1 MKKTVRKAVLAAMV
15 LTTVCGGAQ
24 MAWATDPI
32 TVTSD
37 VKTMDLSNISVSDK
51 THSVVAGGTGTL
63 NANTEEINISNSY
76 TKDSQ
81 ANYGVIAQQT
91 GTVNLGDSGV
101 TKAINV
107 TVKGANPTGLISFYH
122 YGAKINVAGDNFN
135 VNVHGVDTAYG
146 IWVQSNIPT
155 TDEKPIP
162 AEVNINAK
170 NTVIDV
176 STDVDKK
183 DDAGEH
189 TAIGIVAYS
198 GSKLNIN
205 NNLTVNAATAIST
218 RGNSTININQDG
230 TGTVKLNGD
239 ISFEYD
245 GKSSGT
251 TVDSNVNI
259 NLTNKDSYLNGNGI
273 MINSSGKI
281 PEEKSN
287 VSGMKLALSNG
298 ATWTSTDDSFVNNLT
313 LANGGTVNLAGDAHK
328 VNVLNEMTSNDG
340 VVATNSLD
348 SKVEIA
354 NNAKKEV
361 KKLTVKGTG
370 AMADA
375 IAKDPSVAKKLANVV
390 EDESTGKSAATN
402 VTTDEGEVA
411 GAYSGTVDAN
421 GNLSGSLAKN
431 STNENISG
439 LGVISLMTWRQENN
453 DLNKRLGEL
462 RDSKGQYGLWTRMSR
477 GEAKYND
484 LGIKNQYNYY
494 QLGYDARISDD
505 WILGGA
511 VSYTDGESSFRD
523 GDGTNKHTGFA
534 VYGSRLADD
543 GSFIDIIAKYAHMKN
558 EYDTYA
564 GAGDGDYSNNG
575 FAFSAEY
582 GKRFKGQ
589 NDFWIEPQA
598 ELTYGRVDSANFTT
612 AKGVHVHQDSLD
624 SLVGRLG
631 FALGKDVKA
640 GHVYVR
646 ASYLYDFKGDVNM
659 YMDKNGA
666 ADSYD
671 HDLGGGWW
679 EFGVG
684 TNLNLGHDTHFYFDV
699 ERTASGEVSTPWQW
713 NAGIRYSF

>member
-1 MKKTVRKAVLAAMV
+1 LFSGDENMKKTVRNAVLAAMV

-24 MAWATDPI
+24 MAWAA
-32 TVTSD
+32 D
-37 VKTMDLSNISVSDK
+37 VLSN
-51 THSVVAGGTGTL
+51 
-63 NANTEEINISNSY
+63 
-76 TKDSQ
+76 
-81 ANYGVIAQQT
+81 
-91 GTVNLGDSGV
+91 
-101 TKAINV
+101 
-107 TVKGANPTGLISFYH
+107 VKGAGTYLDDTAALGKDAVITATGSQNKNINITGENDTTFSVLAYVGGQITLGDQNTQNVNISTTGTNA
-122 YGAKINVAGDNFN
+122 YGLMAMHENVVPGGVGKGSHITVYGDTLNI
-135 VNVHGVDTAYG
+135 NVHGTEYAIGMQAQNNSWSPNKATID
-146 IWVQSNIPT
+146 
-155 TDEKPIP
+155 
-162 AEVNINAK
+162 INTK
-170 NTVIDV
+170 NTVINA
-176 STDVDKK
+176 STDEDHVD
-183 DDAGEH
+183 AGGEH

-198 GSKLNIN
+198 GSTVNIK
-205 NNLTVNAATAIST
+205 NNLTVNAATSIST
-218 RGNSTININQDG
+218 RGKSNVIINKDG
-230 TGTVKLNGD
+230 KGTVKLNGD
-239 ISFEYD
+239 ISFDYD
-245 GKSSGT
+245 DKTSGT
-251 TVDSNVNI
+251 VIDSNLNI
-259 NLTNKDSYLNGNGI
+259 NLANADSYLNGNIVKHGDA
-273 MINSSGKI
+273 
-281 PEEKSN
+281 PETKAG
-287 VSGMKLALSNG
+287 VSGMALALSNG
-298 ATWTSTDDSFVNNLT
+298 ATWTSTENSFVNNLT
-313 LANGGTVNLAGDAHK
+313 LKNGGTVNLAGDAQT
-328 VNVLNEMTSNDG
+328 VDVLTKMSSDNG
-340 VVATNSLD
+340 VVATNSLGNKV
-348 SKVEIA
+348 KVEEKA
-354 NNAKKEV
+354 NHIKS
-361 KKLTVKGTG
+361 LTVKGTG

-375 IAKDPSVAKKLANVV
+375 IAKDSSVAKKLANVV
-390 EDESTGKSAATN
+390 TDASGKSAATN

-564 GAGDGDYSNNG
+564 GAGDGDYSTNG

-659 YMDKNGA
+659 YMDKDGA

>member
-1 MKKTVRKAVLAAMV
+1 
-15 LTTVCGGAQ
+15 
-24 MAWATDPI
+24 MAWADNQ
-32 TVTSD
+32 VVD
-37 VKTMDLSNISVSDK
+37 RDLSDYENNGMWSMGASTGFTINSNVDGDTNKNINITGADDTTYATFAYGGGIVNIGDERTESVNI
-51 THSVVAGGTGTL
+51 TTTGTS
-63 NANTEEINISNSY
+63 T
-76 TKDSQ
+76 
-81 ANYGVIAQQT
+81 YGMLSVL
-91 GTVNLGDSGV
+91 GGSKMTVNGDAL
-101 TKAINV
+101 T
-107 TVKGANPTGLISFYH
+107 
-122 YGAKINVAGDNFN
+122 
-135 VNVHGVDTAYG
+135 
-146 IWVQSNIPT
+146 
-155 TDEKPIP
+155 
-162 AEVNINAK
+162 INAK
-170 NTVIDV
+170 GKERAVGMQAQSNSQTPAAEIDINTKNTIINAI
-176 STDVDKK
+176 TDEDKVEG
-183 DDAGEH
+183 GEH

-198 GSKLNIN
+198 GSKVNIN
-205 NNLTVNAATAIST
+205 NNLTINAATAIST

-239 ISFEYD
+239 ISFDYD
-245 GKSSGT
+245 AKTSGT

-273 MINSSGKI
+273 MVNSSGKI
-281 PEEKSN
+281 PEGKSN

-298 ATWTSTDDSFVNNLT
+298 ATWTSTADSFVNDLT
-313 LANGGTVNLAGDAHK
+313 LKNGGTVNLAGDAHT
-328 VNVLNEMTSNDG
+328 VSVLNDISSDNG
-340 VVATNSLD
+340 VVTTNSLN
-348 SKVEIA
+348 SKVKV
-354 NNAKKEV
+354 AKGAAKDI
-361 KKLTVKGTG
+361 KSLTVKGSG
-370 AMADA
+370 QMADA
-375 IAKDPSVAKKLANVV
+375 IAKDPSVADKLANVV
-390 EDESTGKSAATN
+390 ENESTNKSAATN

-411 GAYSGTVDAN
+411 GAYSGTVSAD
-421 GNLSGSLAKN
+421 GTVSGSLAKN

-494 QLGYDARISDD
+494 QLGYDAKVSDN

-534 VYGSRLADD
+534 VYGSRLGDD
-543 GSFIDIIAKYAHMKN
+543 GSFIDVIAKYAHMKN

-564 GAGDGDYSNNG
+564 GAGDGDYSTNG

-612 AKGVHVHQDSLD
+612 AKGVHVRQDSLD

-631 FALGKDVKA
+631 FALGKDIKA

-659 YMDKNGA
+659 YMDKNGVS
-666 ADSYD
+666 DSYD

>member
-1 MKKTVRKAVLAAMV
+1 MKKTVRNAVLAAMV

-24 MAWATDPI
+24 MVSAE
-32 TVTSD
+32 D
-37 VKTMDLSNISVSDK
+37 VDLSNAESESTGLPVVGATVNETKTAKNENINITGKDTLYTVLANGSDPK
-51 THSVVAGGTGTL
+51 TTGGGHITLGDDNTKTVNITSTGSSTYGMMSLYGGSIITVNGDTL
-63 NANTEEINISNSY
+63 NI
-76 TKDSQ
+76 
-81 ANYGVIAQQT
+81 
-91 GTVNLGDSGV
+91 
-101 TKAINV
+101 
-107 TVKGANPTGLISFYH
+107 
-122 YGAKINVAGDNFN
+122 
-135 VNVHGVDTAYG
+135 NVHGTDYAIG
-146 IWVQSNIPT
+146 MQAQSNSQ
-155 TDEKPIP
+155 EP
-162 AEVNINAK
+162 AAKIDINTK
-170 NTVIDV
+170 NTVINA
-176 STDVDKK
+176 STDEDKVE
-183 DDAGEH
+183 AGEH
-189 TAIGIVAYS
+189 TAIGIIAYS
-198 GSKLNIN
+198 GSQVNIN
-205 NNLTVNAATAIST
+205 NNLTVNAGTAIST
-218 RGNSTININQDG
+218 RGYSTININKNG
-230 TGTVKLNGD
+230 TGTVKMNGD
-239 ISFEYD
+239 ISFNYHE
-245 GKSSGT
+245 KTSKT
-251 TVDSNVNI
+251 TIDSTVNL
-259 NLTNKDSYLNGNGI
+259 NLTNEESYLNGNIIKTG
-273 MINSSGKI
+273 NPPSDKI
-281 PEEKSN
+281 TVHDMNMS
-287 VSGMKLALSNG
+287 LSNG

-313 LANGGTVNLAGDAHK
+313 LANGGTVNLAGNTHTVD
-328 VNVLNEMTSNDG
+328 VLTSMSSDNG

-348 SKVEIA
+348 SKVKV
-354 NNAKKEV
+354 AKGATKDI
-361 KKLTVKGTG
+361 KSLTVKGSG

-375 IAKDPSVAKKLANVV
+375 IAKDPSVANKLANVV
-390 EDESTGKSAATN
+390 TNEANGNSAATN

-431 STNENISG
+431 TTNENISG

-564 GAGDGDYSNNG
+564 GAGDGDYSTNG

-659 YMDKNGA
+659 YMDKDGA

>member
-1 MKKTVRKAVLAAMV
+1 MKKTVRNAVLAAMV
-15 LTTVCGGAQ
+15 LTTVCGGTQ
-24 MAWATDPI
+24 MAWASNRVVVNSGVET
-32 TVTSD
+32 
-37 VKTMDLSNISVSDK
+37 KDLSNISVNDS
-51 THSVVAGGTGTL
+51 TSSVVAGGTGTL
-63 NANTEEINISNSY
+63 NSNTEEINISNIYAKGSE
-76 TKDSQ
+76 S
-81 ANYGVIAQQT
+81 NYGVIAQT
-91 GTVNLGDSGV
+91 SGTVNLGDENV
-101 TKAINV
+101 TKSINV
-107 TVKGANPTGLISFYH
+107 TVKGAKPTGLISFYH

-155 TDEKPIP
+155 EDKDPIP

-176 STDVDKK
+176 STDVDKV

-239 ISFEYD
+239 ISFDYD
-245 GKSSGT
+245 GKTSGT

-273 MINSSGKI
+273 MVNSSGTI
-281 PEEKSN
+281 PEGKSN

-298 ATWTSTDDSFVNNLT
+298 ATWTSTADSFVNDLT
-313 LANGGTVNLAGDAHK
+313 LKNGGTVNLAGNAHT
-328 VNVLNEMTSNDG
+328 VSVLNDISSDNG
-340 VVATNSLD
+340 VVTTSSLA
-348 SKVEIA
+348 SKVKVA
-354 NNAKKEV
+354 NGANDIKS
-361 KKLTVKGTG
+361 LTVKGSG
-370 AMADA
+370 QMADA
-375 IAKDPSVAKKLANVV
+375 IAKDPSVAAKLAAVV
-390 EDESTGKSAATN
+390 EDESTGKSAATK

-411 GAYSGTVDAN
+411 GAYSGTVGAD
-421 GNLSGSLAKN
+421 GTVSGSLAKN

-494 QLGYDARISDD
+494 QLGYDAKVSDD

-534 VYGSRLADD
+534 VYGSRLGDD
-543 GSFIDIIAKYAHMKN
+543 GSFIDVIAKYAHMKN

-564 GAGDGDYSNNG
+564 GAGDGDYSTNG

-631 FALGKDVKA
+631 FAVGKDIKA
-640 GHVYVR
+640 GHIYAR

-659 YMDKNGA
+659 YMDKNGVS
-666 ADSYD
+666 DSYD

>member
-24 MAWATDPI
+24 MVSAA
-32 TVTSD
+32 D
-37 VKTMDLSNISVSDK
+37 VDLSNAEG
-51 THSVVAGGTGTL
+51 TGLSVVRATV
-63 NANTEEINISNSY
+63 NEEKTAKNENINITGKDIAYTVLADGNSAGQGGHI
-76 TKDSQ
+76 TLGDDNTQNVNISATGKN
-81 ANYGVIAQQT
+81 AYGMMSLYGGSKI
-91 GTVNLGDSGV
+91 TVNGD
-101 TKAINV
+101 TL
-107 TVKGANPTGLISFYH
+107 T
-122 YGAKINVAGDNFN
+122 
-135 VNVHGVDTAYG
+135 
-146 IWVQSNIPT
+146 
-155 TDEKPIP
+155 
-162 AEVNINAK
+162 INAK
-170 NTVIDV
+170 GTDYAIGLQAQSNSQTPAAEIDINTKNTIINA
-176 STDVDKK
+176 STDVDKVEG
-183 DDAGEH
+183 GEH

-198 GSKLNIN
+198 SSKVNIN

-218 RGNSTININQDG
+218 RGNSTININEDG

-239 ISFEYD
+239 ISFDYD
-245 GKSSGT
+245 DATSKT

-273 MINSSGKI
+273 MVNSSGKI
-281 PEEKSN
+281 PEGKSN
-287 VSGMKLALSNG
+287 VCGMKLALSNG
-298 ATWTSTDDSFVNNLT
+298 ATWTSTADSFVNKLT

-328 VNVLNEMTSNDG
+328 VNVLNKMTSNDG

-390 EDESTGKSAATN
+390 TDESTGKSAATN

-558 EYDTYA
+558 EYDTYTYA
-564 GAGDGDYSNNG
+564 GAGDGDYSTNG

-612 AKGVHVHQDSLD
+612 AKGVHVRQDSLD

-659 YMDKNGA
+659 YMDKDGVS
-666 ADSYD
+666 DSYD

>member
-1 MKKTVRKAVLAAMV
+1 MMKKTVRKAVLAAMV

-24 MAWATDPI
+24 MSWAEDKNFEGTGGLFVVRATVNKEETVKNENINITGKDVTFTVLADGNSDGQGGHITLGDGNTQNVNISATGKDAYGMMSLYGGSNI
-32 TVTSD
+32 TVNGDTLTINA
-37 VKTMDLSNISVSDK
+37 KGTGYAIGLQAESVS
-51 THSVVAGGTGTL
+51 
-63 NANTEEINISNSY
+63 
-76 TKDSQ
+76 Q
-81 ANYGVIAQQT
+81 
-91 GTVNLGDSGV
+91 
-101 TKAINV
+101 
-107 TVKGANPTGLISFYH
+107 
-122 YGAKINVAGDNFN
+122 
-135 VNVHGVDTAYG
+135 
-146 IWVQSNIPT
+146 
-155 TDEKPIP
+155 KPP
-162 AEVNINAK
+162 AEIDINTK
-170 NTVIDV
+170 NTVINAI
-176 STDVDKK
+176 TDADKVK
-183 DDAGEH
+183 GEYP
-189 TAIGIVAYS
+189 AIGIIAYS
-198 GSKLNIN
+198 GSQVNIK
-205 NNLTVNAATAIST
+205 NNLTVNALTAIST
-218 RGNSTININQDG
+218 RGRSIININKDG
-230 TGTVKLNGD
+230 KGTVKMNGD
-239 ISFEYD
+239 ISFNYD
-245 GKSSGT
+245 EKTSKT
-251 TVDSNVNI
+251 TIDSTVNL
-259 NLTNKDSYLNGNGI
+259 NLTNEESYLNGNIIKTG
-273 MINSSGKI
+273 NPPSNKI
-281 PEEKSN
+281 TVQDMNMS
-287 VSGMKLALSNG
+287 LSNG
-298 ATWTSTDDSFVNNLT
+298 ATWTSTADSFVNNLT

-390 EDESTGKSAATN
+390 TNEATGKSAATN

-543 GSFIDIIAKYAHMKN
+543 GSFVDIIAKYAHMKN

-564 GAGDGDYSNNG
+564 GAGDGDYSTNG

>member
-15 LTTVCGGAQ
+15 LTTICGGAQ
-24 MAWATDPI
+24 MSWAEN
-32 TVTSD
+32 V
-37 VKTMDLSNISVSDK
+37 DLSN
-51 THSVVAGGTGTL
+51 AEGTGLSVIRATV
-63 NANTEEINISNSY
+63 NETKTAKNENINITGKNIVYTVLADGNSAGQGGQITLGDGNTQNVNISATGKNAYGMMSLLGGSKITVNGDTLTINAKGTDYAIGLQAQSNS
-76 TKDSQ
+76 
-81 ANYGVIAQQT
+81 QT
-91 GTVNLGDSGV
+91 PAAEID
-101 TKAINV
+101 IN
-107 TVKGANPTGLISFYH
+107 T
-122 YGAKINVAGDNFN
+122 
-135 VNVHGVDTAYG
+135 
-146 IWVQSNIPT
+146 
-155 TDEKPIP
+155 
-162 AEVNINAK
+162 K
-170 NTVIDV
+170 NTVINA
-176 STDVDKK
+176 STDEDKVVD
-183 DDAGEH
+183 GEH
-189 TAIGIVAYS
+189 TAIGIIAYS
-198 GSKLNIN
+198 GSKVNIN
-205 NNLTVNAATAIST
+205 NNLTVNAPTAIST
-218 RGNSTININQDG
+218 RGQSTININQDG
-230 TGTVKLNGD
+230 KGTVKMNGD
-239 ISFEYD
+239 ISFDYD
-245 GKSSGT
+245 QVTSGT
-251 TVDSNVNI
+251 VIDSTV
-259 NLTNKDSYLNGNGI
+259 NLNLANAESYLKGNILKNG
-273 MINSSGKI
+273 KA
-281 PEEKSN
+281 PEEKST
-287 VSGMKLALSNG
+287 VKDMSLSLSNG
-298 ATWTSTDDSFVNNLT
+298 AAWTSTADSFVNNLT
-313 LANGGTVNLAGDAHK
+313 LKNGGTVNLAGDAHT
-328 VNVLNEMTSNDG
+328 VDVLTNMSSDNG

-348 SKVEIA
+348 SKVKVEENA
-354 NNAKKEV
+354 NHIKS
-361 KKLTVKGTG
+361 LTVKGTG

-390 EDESTGKSAATN
+390 TDEATGKSAATN

-558 EYDTYA
+558 EYDTYTYA
-564 GAGDGDYSNNG
+564 GAGDGDYSTNG

-612 AKGVHVHQDSLD
+612 AKGVHVRQDSLD

-659 YMDKNGA
+659 YMDKDGVS
-666 ADSYD
+666 DSYD